1 MFDARNELFLCANH
15 FIEAVEAVR
24 VQGAALQL
32 LREFLCLNANAEI
45 VYAPD
50 INAYFL
56 RLDEVDRWGN
66 KRVGMLDAVS
76 TMPFKAID
84 VFRSE
89 IATWAPQDYA
99 HVRDTTGLNAL
110 IKLGLPVSN

>member
-1 MFDARNELFLCANH
+1 MFDPRNELLLCANH

-24 VQGAALQL
+24 GQGAALQL
-32 LREFLCLNANAEI
+32 LREFLCLKAHAEI

-56 RLDEVDRWGN
+56 RLNDVDRWSN
-66 KRVGMLDAVS
+66 KRVGMLEAVS
-76 TMPFKAID
+76 TMPFKAIE
-84 VFRSE
+84 VFQAE

-99 HVRDTTGLNAL
+99 HVRDSLGVNAL
-110 IKLGLPVSN
+110 IKLGMPVSS